1 VSAIIIPPRSLS
13 NPSNMFRVAE
23 YSDWLSFRNGSATD
37 YEFTEHS
44 SHREAAQEKDDR
56 NLSHP

>member
-1 VSAIIIPPRSLS
+1 
-13 NPSNMFRVAE
+13 MFRVAE